1 MMSCSQMGRQNTA
14 TSHTL
19 WLKPHSTKNKIKLA
33 PKWIPNIKGHYGKK
47 EKAKHRRDAAHG
59 LTISIV
65 TIKIHLP
72 VA

>member
-1 MMSCSQMGRQNTA
+1 MMTCSQMGRENTA

-33 PKWIPNIKGHYGKK
+33 PQWIPNIKGHYGKK
-47 EKAKHRRDAAHG
+47 EKAKHRRDGAHG

-65 TIKIHLP
+65 TIKIHVPL
-72 VA
+72 A